1 METTTHLTV
10 MEATSITI
18 QMVVSTQAAE
28 ITNTIHPL
36 LGIAVS
42 IRTFDLVSYLYDK
55 VGITIQEQTPIAA
68 EPTTE
73 PPILADRFMA

>member
-1 METTTHLTV
+1 METTIHRTV

-18 QMVVSTQAAE
+18 QMVVSTQAVE

-42 IRTFDLVSYLYDK
+42 FRTFDLVFFNSF
-55 VGITIQEQTPIAA
+55 E
-68 EPTTE
+68 
-73 PPILADRFMA
+73 